1 MMLQRIMG
9 IVYRYS
15 HCRKML
21 TSFTRVPELTRE
33 SIILYVLSGVIFT
46 CVVALLASFTIYPGL
61 RDSFVWPNILVVF
74 GGNFAIPGAIAG
86 GLIKLLSRNLADRIS
101 GFLGIV
107 LGVLWQLHLAFL
119 ILVEECEFNDGAFV
133 LIKKTGGCAIT
144 RLLKNFES
152 SLVHNDGA
160 FSQFFVLML
169 PVLLALFGIMAAD
182 FISGI
187 GKSLGRKK

>member
-1 MMLQRIMG
+1 MLNQEIFQKQTNLLKDTT
-9 IVYRYS
+9 IPI
-15 HCRKML
+15 L
-21 TSFTRVPELTRE
+21 TKK
-33 SIILYVLSGVIFT
+33 SIILYVVSSAIFT
-46 CVVALLASFTIYPGL
+46 CAVALLASVTVYPGL
-61 RDSFVWPNILVVF
+61 RDSFFWPNILVVF

-86 GLIKLLSRNLADRIS
+86 GLIKLLSRNLAARIS

-152 SLVHNDGA
+152 SLMHDRMRDGI
-160 FSQFFVLML
+160 FSQVFVLIL
-169 PVLLALFGIMAAD
+169 PILLAFLCIFAAN

-187 GKSLGRKK
+187 GKSLGRESKN